1 MAKIL
6 VIIFSFCLLFGE
18 NNVSEFEKSSDSQV
32 AFDVNLSQTG
42 LKFGAEQNLTDIA
55 SNSQAPSIDLSFISL
70 FKNAHIV
77 VKIVI
82 CVLILFS
89 VITWTIFIVK
99 FIQFKLAFCRLK
111 SDENTVEDASD
122 WRILKLK
129 KKSFAADFIRELEDE
144 SKKSVKFDKNMKLR
158 VKQRLDLK
166 KSSLANVMRGWVG
179 VLASIGSSAPFIGLF
194 GTVWGIMNSFVGIA
208 NSNNASLSVVAPGIA
223 EALFATALGLVAAIP
238 AVLVYNYLVRCSVK
252 FNARLGLLSSQIYL
266 IFDRLAAEN
275 E

>member
-1 MAKIL
+1 M
-6 VIIFSFCLLFGE
+6 
-18 NNVSEFEKSSDSQV
+18 
-32 AFDVNLSQTG
+32 
-42 LKFGAEQNLTDIA
+42 
-55 SNSQAPSIDLSFISL
+55 
-70 FKNAHIV
+70 
-77 VKIVI
+77 
-82 CVLILFS
+82 ILFS

-99 FIQFKLAFCRLK
+99 FIQFKLAFRRLK
-111 SDENTVEDASD
+111 FDENTVKDASD
-122 WRILKLK
+122 WRVLKLK
-129 KKSFAADFIRELEDE
+129 KKSFAVDFIRELEDE
-144 SKKSVKFDKNMKLR
+144 SKKSVKFDENMKSR

-179 VLASIGSSAPFIGLF
+179 VLASIGSSAPFVGLF

>member
-32 AFDVNLSQTG
+32 AFDVNSSQTG

-99 FIQFKLAFCRLK
+99 FIQFKLAFRRLK
-111 SDENTVEDASD
+111 FDENTVKDASD
-122 WRILKLK
+122 WRVLKLK
-129 KKSFAADFIRELEDE
+129 KKSFAVDFIRELEDE
-144 SKKSVKFDKNMKLR
+144 TR
-158 VKQRLDLK
+158 
-166 KSSLANVMRGWVG
+166 
-179 VLASIGSSAPFIGLF
+179 
-194 GTVWGIMNSFVGIA
+194 
-208 NSNNASLSVVAPGIA
+208 
-223 EALFATALGLVAAIP
+223 E
-238 AVLVYNYLVRCSVK
+238 
-252 FNARLGLLSSQIYL
+252 
-266 IFDRLAAEN
+266 
-275 E
+275 